1 MLTSI
6 FSIKYSEGLKIVTKP
21 HESKSLMTMRSRA
34 SIRLEGVEVFLTL
47 FSLGKDQSSKV
58 SRAKGESLFFSPAPS
73 ARYRNYVI
81 FPVKPTP
88 AVSPYSL

>member
-1 MLTSI
+1 M
-6 FSIKYSEGLKIVTKP
+6 KYSEGLKIITKP
-21 HESKSLMTMRSRA
+21 HESKSDLMTMRSRA
-34 SIRLEGVEVFLTL
+34 SIRLEGVEVLLTL
-47 FSLGKDQSSKV
+47 FSLGKVQSSKV